1 MNLFLPF
8 YTPEVCL
15 RVCECVCVRG
25 HGYVCVCARARL
37 RACAPCRGAREGR
50 ELLCRCGPA
59 PAASGCSLGERLD
72 VLASGFRGLL
82 LLWGRGETAG
92 LLPSP
97 LMGALPAPRDL
108 PAGPPQAASAH
119 CPDMLPAGVD
129 YNHPSEPQG
138 TGASCPPPG
147 RRLPGSGYRWHCW
160 TTMPGG
166 HQGLCFVPGGRIGN
180 SGD

>member
-1 MNLFLPF
+1 MIPLHLQFFFGIFTQGFSQERERAAFLLLPGNL
-8 YTPEVCL
+8 TPSRQSSQPALGTSEVCL
-15 RVCECVCVRG
+15 RMCECVCVCG

-129 YNHPSEPQG
+129 
-138 TGASCPPPG
+138 
-147 RRLPGSGYRWHCW
+147 
-160 TTMPGG
+160 
-166 HQGLCFVPGGRIGN
+166 
-180 SGD
+180 